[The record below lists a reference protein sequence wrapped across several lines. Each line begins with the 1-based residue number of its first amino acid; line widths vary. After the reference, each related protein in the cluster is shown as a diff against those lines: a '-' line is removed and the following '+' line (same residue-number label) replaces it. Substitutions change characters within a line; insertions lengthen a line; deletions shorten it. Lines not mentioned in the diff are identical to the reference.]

1 MRQTF
6 KQLNE
11 VIKGKY
17 SKNSPFMQQVRAAM
31 IVERVG
37 QFLVNE
43 FGQTVL
49 ERARPMYVRD
59 KIINIA
65 SLSSVLAQEIR
76 YREQK
81 LIESINKEFGRGTV
95 EKIRFIQ

>member
-1 MRQTF
+1 MRKNF
-6 KQLNE
+6 KALSE

-31 IVERVG
+31 
-37 QFLVNE
+37 
-43 FGQTVL
+43 VL
-49 ERARPMYVRD
+49 ERVKEFLAKEFGESALGRVRPMYVRD
-59 KIINIA
+59 KTINIA

-95 EKIRFIQ
+95 ERIRFIQ